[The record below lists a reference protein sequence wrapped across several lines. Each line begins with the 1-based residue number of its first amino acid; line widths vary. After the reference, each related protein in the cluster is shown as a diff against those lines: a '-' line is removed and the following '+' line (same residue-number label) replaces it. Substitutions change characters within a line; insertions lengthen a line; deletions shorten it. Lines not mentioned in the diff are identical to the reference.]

1 MTIIIV
7 GKKDTGLVAYVLN
20 QPELVVQSVEESDIT
35 ERETSREKKLLEV
48 DGLFTRPYSRNCD
61 DD

>member
-1 MTIIIV
+1 MTVIIV

-20 QPELVVQSVEESDIT
+20 QPELVQSVEESDIT
-35 ERETSREKKLLEV
+35 ERETSRKKKLLEV